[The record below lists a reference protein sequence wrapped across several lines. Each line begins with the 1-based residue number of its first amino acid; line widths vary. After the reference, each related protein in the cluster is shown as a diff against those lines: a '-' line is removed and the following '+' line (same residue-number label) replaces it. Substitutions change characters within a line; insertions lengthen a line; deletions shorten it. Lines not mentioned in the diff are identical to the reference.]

1 LSAFVVPSG
10 AVKRAVVPVET
21 VIALLPHAA
30 LSNSSEYDNAFVA
43 AGSTNNAGHPVTP
56 PLV

>member
-1 LSAFVVPSG
+1 VVPSG